1 VGKKRGA
8 AGKQDEPQPKK
19 IAYKKLDAF
28 LFKKKAP
35 EPQEAPVSEDKEENT
50 QFDSELVEPSTPL
63 SIDDT
68 PEHWSS
74 TQ

>member
-1 VGKKRGA
+1 
-8 AGKQDEPQPKK
+8 
-19 IAYKKLDAF
+19 LDAF

-35 EPQEAPVSEDKEENT
+35 EPQEAPVPEDKEENT

-68 PEHWSS
+68 PEH
-74 TQ
+74 